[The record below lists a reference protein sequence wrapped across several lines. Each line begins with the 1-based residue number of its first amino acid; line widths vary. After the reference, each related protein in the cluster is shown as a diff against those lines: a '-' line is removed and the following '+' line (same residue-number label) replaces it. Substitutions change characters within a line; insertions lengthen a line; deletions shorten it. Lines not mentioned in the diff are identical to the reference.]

1 MAESLYNQLKQK
13 EYKMPESA
21 ALIAEIEKHGRR
33 LRSEWRSVPEPD
45 EIGEGE
51 YDLDVSE
58 LLIDEE
64 VAGLREVSQTH

>member
-1 MAESLYNQLKQK
+1 
-13 EYKMPESA
+13 MPKSA

-58 LLIDEE
+58 LLVDEG
-64 VAGLREVSQTH
+64 VAEQREGS

>member
-1 MAESLYNQLKQK
+1 
-13 EYKMPESA
+13 MPESA

-58 LLIDEE
+58 LLVDEG
-64 VAGLREVSQTH
+64 VAELREDS